1 MIGRM
6 ASLRLD
12 GVEIALDRDPVLTD
26 LDLTVPDGSLVAVV
40 GPSGT
45 GKSTLL
51 RAVAGL
57 ANIRRGRLLSGGVD
71 ISELPTGQRD
81 IGMVFQEPALLPRR
95 TGRGNVGFPLE
106 IRREE
111 QESIRRRVG
120 AEADALRIGHLMS
133 SRPGEMSRGEQQM
146 VQIARVLI
154 RTPTLMLLDE
164 PFASLDAHLRRRM
177 RSEIRMLQ
185 RSYGVTTL
193 LATNDPDDV
202 VALADLVVVLG
213 RIDSTTPGV
222 SDLEDRVGGTS
233 TVLQV
238 GTPAEV
244 HREPSSLTVATTTG
258 PIWTTNATVVPDGS
272 GFWLRATPD
281 PSGSSSSVADHFLRL
296 RAWSPVLAEHRGH
309 EVVVGIRP
317 GDLRTVAGETTSTAR
332 AGARGSVARSEPAL
346 DVVASGPA
354 GGDHA
359 LRVTFERQIP
369 GTELPVMCRWGRSRL
384 YAGAGVEATPSP
396 GQIIDLVVDRWCV
409 FDPTTGERIA

>member
-1 MIGRM
+1 M

-12 GVEIALDRDPVLTD
+12 GVDIAIDRDPVLTD
-26 LDLTVPDGSLVAVV
+26 LDLTVPDGSLVAVI

-57 ANIRRGRLLSGGVD
+57 ADIRRGQLLSGGVD

-120 AEADALRIGHLMS
+120 AEADALRISHLMS
-133 SRPGEMSRGEQQM
+133 SRPGQMSRGEQQM

-177 RSEIRMLQ
+177 RAEIRMLQ

-193 LATNDPDDV
+193 MATNDPEDV
-202 VALADLVVVLG
+202 VALADLVIILG
-213 RIDSTTPGV
+213 RVDARGSGQSERADGPSTA
-222 SDLEDRVGGTS
+222 
-233 TVLQV
+233 LQV
-238 GTPAEV
+238 GTPTEV
-244 HREPSSLTVATTTG
+244 HGEPSSLTVATTTG

-272 GFWLRATPD
+272 GFWLRSTPD
-281 PSGSSSSVADHFLRL
+281 PSGSSSSVDDHFLRL
-296 RAWSPVLAEHRGH
+296 RAWSPVLAAHRGH

-317 GDLRTVAGETTSTAR
+317 EDLRTVGGETNSTAR
-332 AGARGSVARSEPAL
+332 AGAGGETVRPGPTL

-354 GGDHA
+354 GGDQA
-359 LRVTFERQIP
+359 LRATFERQIP
-369 GTELPVMCRWGRSRL
+369 GTELSVMCRWGRTRL
-384 YAGAGVEATPSP
+384 YAGAGVVATPEP
-396 GQIIDLVVDRWCV
+396 GQVIDLVVDRWCV
-409 FDPTTGERIA
+409 FDPMTGDRIA